1 MILTLLGAPGAGKG
15 TMARQ
20 LAKKLQ
26 IPTISTG
33 ALLRD
38 EIGSGSMLGKE
49 IDALI
54 SNGNFVSDETIISLL
69 LKRLEEAD
77 CQKGYILD
85 GFPRNESQADQLSQ
99 LGILL
104 DKALLLSIP
113 DAEIIARLAGRR
125 ECPNCRATYHIQY
138 NPTKLDGV
146 CDECGGALQ
155 IRADDTPEII
165 KKRLEIYHKQTE
177 PLIQYFRQKGLLA
190 VVQSE
195 QGVDDTVASAL
206 KTLGVTL

>member
-85 GFPRNESQADQLSQ
+85 GFPRNESQAEQLSQ

>member
-85 GFPRNESQADQLSQ
+85 GFPRNESQAEQLSK

>member
-69 LKRLEEAD
+69 LKRLEEDD

-85 GFPRNESQADQLSQ
+85 GFPRNESQAEQLSQ

-190 VVQSE
+190 VVQNE